1 MATKYPLVNYSG
13 QIKEIA
19 TTDVISIANGVTGE
33 SVISGWMALGA
44 CTYVSADSPTFV
56 MNMAGD
62 ATSYLSLGNR
72 IKLTQTTVKY
82 FVVTAIGAY
91 VAGVTP
97 ITLYGGTDYT
107 LANTAITL
115 PYFSL
120 HKAPFGFPLNP
131 TKWNIEIISTT
142 FDKQPSAVNGTFY
155 NLASL
160 QINVP
165 IGAWKIGLECTAYS
179 ASTAAQTNVNIF
191 IGLSGVNNG
200 FDEGKL
206 MGMFNVSGA
215 SGALV
220 VHGVMAR
227 KIDVMLTSKKTY
239 YLIVETNQLGNA
251 ELGTR
256 GSAGTTCLKAEF
268 LYL

>member
-19 TTDVISIANGVTGE
+19 STDVVSIANGVTGE

-62 ATSYLSLGNR
+62 ATSYLSLGSR
-72 IKLTQTTVKY
+72 IRLTQTTVKY

-91 VAGVTP
+91 SGGVTP
-97 ITLYGGTDYT
+97 ITLYGGTDFT
-107 LANTAITL
+107 LANAAITL

-131 TKWNIEIISTT
+131 LKWNIEITSTA
-142 FDKQPSAVNGTFY
+142 FDKQLSAVSGTYY

-165 IGAWKIGLECTAYS
+165 IGAWKIGIECIAYS
-179 ASTAAQTNVNIF
+179 ASTAAQTVANIF
-191 IGLSGVNNG
+191 IGLSGVNTG

-206 MGMFNVSGA
+206 VGMFNVSGA
-215 SGALV
+215 SGILV
-220 VHGVMAR
+220 VYGVMAR
-227 KIDVMLTSKKTY
+227 KSDVMLTSKKTY
-239 YLIVETNQLGNA
+239 YLMISTNQSGNA

-256 GSAGTTCLKAEF
+256 GSSGTTCLKAEF